1 MRKPGCP
8 PSTLYRFIL
17 GLVKLTAILSGLLA
31 LGIVS
36 AYVAMELVM
45 ERDRVEVPR
54 VVGVDSVA
62 AGQLIREVGLTPR
75 VVAEEFSDKIPKGRV
90 TTQRPS
96 GGTRAKG
103 GSEVR
108 LFLSRGT
115 DQLEVP
121 TLTGITLAQAQRSLA
136 EVGLALGPVTT
147 IHSDV
152 HARETIIAQDP
163 PAGAS
168 AIRGATVRLLESL
181 GPWEETVTM
190 PDLRG
195 RETVTAINLLRELQ
209 VEVRVSFEKRVSKE
223 GQVIAQDPPPGAQV
237 KVGGQVLITVGD

>member
-1 MRKPGCP
+1 MREPRRL
-8 PSTLYRFIL
+8 PSTLYRFTL
-17 GLVKLTAILSGLLA
+17 GLVKFIAILSGLIA
-31 LGIVS
+31 LGVVS

-54 VVGVDSVA
+54 VIGVDSIA

-75 VVAEEFSDKIPKGRV
+75 VVAEEFSDKILKGRV

-96 GGTRAKG
+96 GGTRAKV
-103 GSEVR
+103 GSEIR

-121 TLTGITLAQAQRSLA
+121 NLTGITLAQAQRGLA
-136 EVGLALGPVTT
+136 EAGLALGPITA

-163 PAGAS
+163 PAGSS
-168 AIRGATVRLLESL
+168 AIRGALVRLLESL

-223 GQVIAQDPPPGAQV
+223 GQVIAQDPPPGTLM

>member
-1 MRKPGCP
+1 MREPRQL
-8 PSTLYRFIL
+8 PSTLYRFTL
-17 GLVKLTAILSGLLA
+17 GLVKFIAILSGLIA
-31 LGIVS
+31 LGVVS

-54 VVGVDSVA
+54 VIGVDSIA

-75 VVAEEFSDKIPKGRV
+75 VVAEEFSDKILKGRV

-96 GGTRAKG
+96 GGTRAKV
-103 GSEVR
+103 GSEIR

-121 TLTGITLAQAQRSLA
+121 NLTGITLAQAQRGLA
-136 EVGLALGPVTT
+136 EAGLALGPITA

-152 HARETIIAQDP
+152 HARETMIAQDP
-163 PAGAS
+163 PAGSS
-168 AIRGATVRLLESL
+168 AIRGAIVRLLESL

-223 GQVIAQDPPPGAQV
+223 GQVIAQDPPPGTPM

>member
-1 MRKPGCP
+1 MREPRQL
-8 PSTLYRFIL
+8 PSTLYRFTL
-17 GLVKLTAILSGLLA
+17 GLVKFIAILSGLIA
-31 LGIVS
+31 LGVVS

-54 VVGVDSVA
+54 VIGVDSIA

-75 VVAEEFSDKIPKGRV
+75 VVAEEFSDKILKGRV

-96 GGTRAKG
+96 GGTRAKV
-103 GSEVR
+103 GSEIR

-121 TLTGITLAQAQRSLA
+121 NLTGITRAQAQRGLA
-136 EVGLALGPVTT
+136 EAGLSLGPITA

-163 PAGAS
+163 PAGSS
-168 AIRGATVRLLESL
+168 AIRGAIVRLLESL

-223 GQVIAQDPPPGAQV
+223 GQVIAQDPPPGTPM